1 MKIII
6 LPLIVGDF
14 MSRRAI
20 VCVHFQKEGCF
31 ASIFDA
37 DADAAD
43 DADADDDA
51 DDNADAVADADE
63 NTATRC
69 RTT

>member
-1 MKIII
+1 M
-6 LPLIVGDF
+6 
-14 MSRRAI
+14 
-20 VCVHFQKEGCF
+20 HFQKEGCF

-43 DADADDDA
+43 DADADDAADA
-51 DDNADAVADADE
+51 DDDADADE